1 MRFFIIDDNEDVAKL
16 LTPLLQRA
24 GHTASYSQSPTQ
36 ALKEVPALRP
46 DCILLDLMMPE
57 MDGFELC
64 KRFREM
70 PDLAGTKII
79 ILSAKSYDFDKR
91 RAKQLGAD
99 GFIVKPF
106 DVKMFIGEVDKIFTK
121 KLTLSYWGTRGTL
134 PVPGQGSL
142 KYGGNTSCV
151 SIQVDDEP
159 LIIFDA
165 GTGIKKLSDHLIA
178 TGVKRLTAK
187 IFISHPHWD
196 HINAFPFFGALFTVG
211 NEIEVLGPAHSGTS
225 MRSVISSQ
233 MDDIYFPVTI
243 REFGARVFFRDLHEE
258 SLAVGKIQVDTL
270 LLNHPGNCLGY
281 RATYNGKRIC
291 YITDNEIFPPGSPN
305 HDPDFEKRLV
315 NFIHGTDILI
325 ADATYLDEEYPKK
338 TGWGHSCISEVVRIA
353 HMAQV
358 KSLHLFHHD
367 PDQNDTT
374 IDHKLEQA
382 KRKLEQLGSPVE
394 CVCPAEGSQFVL

>member
-1 MRFFIIDDNEDVAKL
+1 MRFFIIDDNEDIAKL
-16 LTPLLQRA
+16 VTPLLQRA
-24 GHTASYSQSPTQ
+24 GHTVSYSQYPAQ

-46 DCILLDLMMPE
+46 DCILLDLMMPV

-91 RAKQLGAD
+91 RARQLGAD

-106 DVKMFIGEVDKIFTK
+106 DVSTFNEEIEKIFTK

-134 PVPGQGSL
+134 PAPGPGSL

-165 GTGIKKLSDHLIA
+165 GTGIKKLSDNLFA
-178 TGVKRLTAK
+178 SGVKRLTAK

-196 HINAFPFFGALFTVG
+196 HINAFPFFGALFVVG

-225 MRSVISSQ
+225 MRAIMSSQ

-258 SLAVGKIQVDTL
+258 NLSVGKIQVDTL

-291 YITDNEIFPPGSPN
+291 YITDNEIFPAGSPN
-305 HDPDFEKRLV
+305 HDPAFEKRLV
-315 NFIHGTDILI
+315 TFIHGADILI
-325 ADATYLDEEYPKK
+325 IDSTYLDEEYPKK

-353 HMAQV
+353 DLAQV

-367 PDQNDTT
+367 PDQSDAI
-374 IDHKLEQA
+374 IDRKLEQA
-382 KRKLEQLGSPVE
+382 KRGLEKLGSTVE
-394 CVCPAEGSQFVL
+394 CLCPAEESQFVL

>member
-1 MRFFIIDDNEDVAKL
+1 MRFFIIDDNEDIAKL
-16 LTPLLQRA
+16 VTPLLQRA
-24 GHTASYSQSPTQ
+24 GHTVSYCQFPVQ
-36 ALKEVPALRP
+36 ALKDVPAARP
-46 DCILLDLMMPE
+46 DCILLDLMMPG

-106 DVKMFIGEVDKIFTK
+106 DVNTFNDEINKIFTK

-165 GTGIKKLSDHLIA
+165 GTGIKKLSDHLFASGI
-178 TGVKRLTAK
+178 KRLTAK
-187 IFISHPHWD
+187 IFVSHPHWD
-196 HINAFPFFGALFTVG
+196 HINAFPFFGALFVVG

-225 MRSVISSQ
+225 MRAIMSSQ

-258 SLAVGKIQVDTL
+258 SLAVGKIQVETL

-315 NFIHGTDILI
+315 TFIHGTDILI
-325 ADATYLDEEYPKK
+325 TDSTYLDEEYPKK
-338 TGWGHSCISEVVRIA
+338 TGWGHSCINEVARIA

-367 PDQNDTT
+367 PDQNDNM
-374 IDHKLEQA
+374 ID
-382 KRKLEQLGSPVE
+382 RKLDQARQKLDQLGSSVE
-394 CVCPAEGSQFVL
+394 CLCPAEGSQFVL